1 MVFEPGP
8 NPDILS
14 RYKISLLQEDVGTV
28 PLLKRQLLEPWP
40 TITLV
45 RELYFRWIV
54 GEYQIGD
61 ADHEYGISGWCF
73 CYANGVN

>member
-1 MVFEPGP
+1 
-8 NPDILS
+8 
-14 RYKISLLQEDVGTV
+14 VGTV

-61 ADHEYGISGWCF
+61 PDREYGISGWCF
-73 CYANGVN
+73 YYANGVN